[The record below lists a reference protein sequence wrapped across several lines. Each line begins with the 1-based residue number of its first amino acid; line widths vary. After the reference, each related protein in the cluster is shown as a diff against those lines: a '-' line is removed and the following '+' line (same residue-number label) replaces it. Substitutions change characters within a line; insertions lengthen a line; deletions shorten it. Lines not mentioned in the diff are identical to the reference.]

1 MKDSIA
7 QNLGYESYTPAF
19 DRAYL
24 EFIRQL
30 KEHAAQ
36 KKWPE
41 FSLHVIDEPSNNGE
55 PTIRFAQYYYKLVKE
70 HFAKARMF
78 ADGVF
83 EDERRR
89 KWPEDR
95 LLAPYLDIMAYQT
108 HRLDDIAFCK
118 KQGIEFW
125 VYNRS
130 GIGKCPNFDRDRW
143 GVFAAKAGYKGCM
156 TWVYTWWTKPSLP
169 SSFFMYVVPAP
180 DGPIPTVA
188 WEAVREGIDDMKYL
202 TALSKLIDKASASG
216 SREAVAAAAGA
227 RLCRE
232 SILAPVPMALP
243 RNRSEEAERSR
254 YFGETPMGTYDA
266 NRRKV
271 ARHIVRLQELLAA
284 R

>member
-1 MKDSIA
+1 
-7 QNLGYESYTPAF
+7 
-19 DRAYL
+19 
-24 EFIRQL
+24 
-30 KEHAAQ
+30 
-36 KKWPE
+36 
-41 FSLHVIDEPSNNGE
+41 
-55 PTIRFAQYYYKLVKE
+55 
-70 HFAKARMF
+70 
-78 ADGVF
+78 
-83 EDERRR
+83 
-89 KWPEDR
+89 
-95 LLAPYLDIMAYQT
+95 
-108 HRLDDIAFCK
+108 
-118 KQGIEFW
+118 
-125 VYNRS
+125 
-130 GIGKCPNFDRDRW
+130 
-143 GVFAAKAGYKGCM
+143 
-156 TWVYTWWTKPSLP
+156 
-169 SSFFMYVVPAP
+169 MYVVPAP